1 MLVLTRSR
9 EEKVV
14 IQTPQGD
21 VTITVLSIRGHS
33 VRLGFEAPIPVTVH
47 RAEILTE
54 PRPTGTQR
62 AWCSPLTRIDLDAPP
77 QPEADEPHR
86 T

>member
-9 EEKVV
+9 GEKVV

-21 VTITVLSIRGHS
+21 VTLTVLAIRGDTS
-33 VRLGFEAPIPVTVH
+33 VKLGFEAPKDVLIH
-47 RAEILTE
+47 RAELSE
-54 PRPTGTQR
+54 PRKESCRG
-62 AWCSPLTRIDLDAPP
+62 WCAPMQHIDLDPTP
-77 QPEADEPHR
+77 PEAS

>member
-21 VTITVLSIRGHS
+21 VVITVLAFRGDSS
-33 VRLGFEAPIPVTVH
+33 VKLGFTAPREVLIH
-47 RAEILTE
+47 RSEILA
-54 PRPTGTQR
+54 PRP
-62 AWCSPLTRIDLDAPP
+62 AWTPDNPRPDNPALCRCGASA
-77 QPEADEPHR
+77 ADPYCYCGA
-86 T
+86 

>member
-1 MLVLTRSR
+1 MLVLTRGR

-21 VTITVLSIRGHS
+21 VTLTVLEVRSHS
-33 VRLGFEAPIPVTVH
+33 VKLGFTAP
-47 RAEILTE
+47 REILIHRGELSE
-54 PRPTGTQR
+54 PRQ
-62 AWCSPLTRIDLDAPP
+62 D
-77 QPEADEPHR
+77 R

>member
-21 VTITVLSIRGHS
+21 VVITVLAFRGDSS
-33 VRLGFEAPIPVTVH
+33 VKLGFDAPRDILIH
-47 RAEILTE
+47 RSEILA
-54 PRPTGTQR
+54 PRPDGCR
-62 AWCSPLTRIDLDAPP
+62 AWCSPMERIDLDPEP
-77 QPEADEPHR
+77 PEAS